1 MNFNLSILLVFPCFC
16 HFQPSE
22 KPVTIASCAKVC
34 CLDCSPWKAET
45 AKSHLNW
52 DVLGARRGLTF
63 LFPYFTSSPQKHAQ
77 PDRFETSFHE
87 CSTAKGL
94 ASIEVT
100 VRLPTIKGLQPAKA
114 GSNSPNSRG
123 FSRCPMSHPNHPNVP
138 LERGL
143 DARAPS
149 PSTSIRDFL
158 WWHVQVSP
166 TH

>member
-1 MNFNLSILLVFPCFC
+1 MPLPTMRETRGHCLLRKSGLFRLFTLE
-16 HFQPSE
+16 SRNR
-22 KPVTIASCAKVC
+22 K
-34 CLDCSPWKAET
+34 SPR
-45 AKSHLNW
+45 LNHN
-52 DVLGARRGLTF
+52 ARRFQISTWIGEIWGQVGDWPFCSLILPHPPRNTFSLTVF
-63 LFPYFTSSPQKHAQ
+63 
-77 PDRFETSFHE
+77 FETSFHE
-87 CSTAKGL
+87 CATAKGL

-149 PSTSIRDFL
+149 LSTSIRDFL